1 MEQAGPLAVFNMA
14 ATTIH
19 IWFKILGNLP
29 IASCEHACV
38 SYFETP
44 MTENDFKTDI
54 DLLEPIDLSA
64 GDAAYPESAEQ
75 PDGVATSPEPTAP
88 PVLPPA
94 KRRRLLLALVALAAG
109 CAAAVGV
116 WFYARP
122 SSLASP
128 AAELAPPADPIT
140 DSEKEPGPSGAACRP
155 ASLEGS
161 NGWTAKLRDV
171 DELRQLLESKKHEIL
186 KIKQGYQYGILEL
199 EDEIRRLLK
208 QARIDSLVLARKNSE
223 IELLLKN
230 IQRRQIYSETLER
243 SIQWMDAASEELLY
257 RKRRATVDALVAT
270 LAEGIDLQR
279 HLNEL
284 DLALQKFQPTPSR
297 LLIDPKSIAAPSVE
311 ATARRLI
318 EQTKFMAVSSS
329 DDRNQEIVAEVCSG
343 NVIRVGEL
351 SKLSL
356 KGARCLAESTT
367 KQLFLNRLTDLSPLA
382 AQKLAEWPGEWL
394 CLNGL
399 SKLDADVAAR
409 LFAWQGSWISLNG
422 LRELSVEASKQV
434 AGWNGRQ
441 LELMGLHNP
450 FGMEYLVQWEA
461 AGGRLFVPEALRRSM
476 DPAAG
481 NATGNSES

>member
-1 MEQAGPLAVFNMA
+1 
-14 ATTIH
+14 
-19 IWFKILGNLP
+19 
-29 IASCEHACV
+29 
-38 SYFETP
+38 

-64 GDAAYPESAEQ
+64 GDAPSPESAEQ
-75 PDGVATSPEPTAP
+75 TDGNAASPEPAVHPGSPP
-88 PVLPPA
+88 PV
-94 KRRRLLLALVALAAG
+94 KRRKLLLALAALAVG
-109 CAAAVGV
+109 CATAVGV
-116 WFYARP
+116 WLYARP
-122 SSLASP
+122 SPLASP
-128 AAELAPPADPIT
+128 VAELASSADEAT
-140 DSEKEPGPSGAACRP
+140 DSEKEPGPSGAARSP
-155 ASLEGS
+155 ASFEGS
-161 NGWTAKLRDV
+161 NGWAAKLRDV
-171 DELRQLLESKKHEIL
+171 DELRRLLESKRNEIS
-186 KIKQGYQYGILEL
+186 KIKQGYQYGIFEL
-199 EDEIRRLLK
+199 EDETRRLMR

-243 SIQWMDAASEELLY
+243 SMQWMDAASEELLY
-257 RKRRATVDALVAT
+257 MKRRASVDALVAT

-284 DLALQKFQPTPSR
+284 DLALKKFQPTPSR
-297 LLIDPKSIAAPSVE
+297 LLIDPRSIATPSME

-318 EQTKFMAVSSS
+318 EQSKLMAVSSS

-343 NVIRVGEL
+343 NVMRAGEL

-356 KGARCLAESTT
+356 KAARCLAESTA
-367 KQLFLNRLTDLSPLA
+367 KQLFLNRLTELSPLA

-422 LRELSVEASKQV
+422 LRELSVEAGKQA

-441 LELMGLHNP
+441 LELMGLHQP
-450 FGMEYLVQWEA
+450 FGIEYLVHWQA
-461 AGGRLFVPEALRRSM
+461 AGGRLFVPEALRRSI
-476 DPAAG
+476 DPAVG
-481 NATGNSES
+481 NASGNSDS